1 MGGTKTSHF
10 LYNQIM
16 KTQYTTNRQYKMF
29 VDALKGISAL
39 IREIDPTNP
48 YETLTNETI
57 AKFDSIVDCTI
68 DTFVDKYNSK
78 FIGTKSEI
86 AEMKSLYEFIR
97 EMSKYEE
104 TVTDDKTNCIGGII
118 MAHTLIS
125 SVYPVK
131 SK

>member
-1 MGGTKTSHF
+1 
-10 LYNQIM
+10 M

-86 AEMKSLYEFIR
+86 AEMKGLYEFIR

-125 SVYPVK
+125 SVFPSK
-131 SK
+131 SR

>member
-1 MGGTKTSHF
+1 
-10 LYNQIM
+10 M

-39 IREIDPTNP
+39 IREFDPTNP

-68 DTFVDKYNSK
+68 DTFVDKYNSE

-86 AEMKSLYEFIR
+86 AEMKRLYEFIR

-125 SVYPVK
+125 SVYPSK
-131 SK
+131 SR